1 MLKHEEPNDSK
12 SKIELNPLLN
22 QQTVTSSIKVEKSST
37 LKRFYERCKVPLF
50 VIITLVILILCVIL
64 IVRTNGVV
72 ETNPSQNKYDID
84 LTQKSAT
91 GPPLLPGIY
100 LMNKAY
106 NMFLAK
112 QLYEQSGV
120 DIIEYT
126 FNGRYTSDISG
137 ETYEI
142 PLEFRTIPNIVPSC
156 DITSKV
162 NNVHYSTST
171 SLLKEQV
178 ETSSHGFSATIDLE
192 IGAEAKGISGSAKT
206 QVEYGLMF
214 GHSSTSRNA
223 RLESKSGFTY
233 SFSVDALNTYYKA
246 AIDWN
251 DQEELIFSW
260 RQDFMQAIEELSS
273 NLTNK
278 SILLFV
284 HKFGSHVL
292 TKMQTGSYCRETAY
306 MRSTSTQTDVEE
318 FRKEVSSQ
326 SFNWGFWSSDETQ
339 EEKER
344 RSGTTKNKVEYQ
356 FADIYCVGEIK
367 VTTKSCEGLTAD
379 SNNPVITSFEL
390 LPIWKI
396 QYIAEKLGMEA
407 VTHIELFFDYILE
420 SLAVCRA
427 EYCSS
432 NGVCTL
438 DNEIWSDSFITAW
451 DGNFSSLWNSYG
463 NEYCFC
469 VDGLLGADCDQGRQC
484 DCFGTA
490 ECCCNEFNK
499 CNSTNLCSSAEGI
512 CLPQNGKTECGKD
525 GQFINCVSGV
535 VYGLCGSGGGDNCAK
550 KSRLCPADSYGGI
563 FCGYPELGQV
573 ETITSGWQCSNYG
586 VEMSCEKDIH
596 GGNLMVGACNSGGGA
611 NCKEHCLG
619 FNGLQCAKMEGV
631 IIDWK
636 SCQWISSGDGEFARC
651 ANGYVGTGMCA
662 SGLAANCNGKWNEI
676 QCCKFDY
683 SFQKVL
689 IDSNYSV
696 SAL

>member
-91 GPPLLPGIY
+91 GPPLLP
-100 LMNKAY
+100 
-106 NMFLAK
+106 
-112 QLYEQSGV
+112 
-120 DIIEYT
+120 
-126 FNGRYTSDISG
+126 
-137 ETYEI
+137 
-142 PLEFRTIPNIVPSC
+142 
-156 DITSKV
+156 
-162 NNVHYSTST
+162 
-171 SLLKEQV
+171 
-178 ETSSHGFSATIDLE
+178 
-192 IGAEAKGISGSAKT
+192 
-206 QVEYGLMF
+206 
-214 GHSSTSRNA
+214 
-223 RLESKSGFTY
+223 
-233 SFSVDALNTYYKA
+233 
-246 AIDWN
+246 
-251 DQEELIFSW
+251 
-260 RQDFMQAIEELSS
+260 
-273 NLTNK
+273 
-278 SILLFV
+278 
-284 HKFGSHVL
+284 
-292 TKMQTGSYCRETAY
+292 
-306 MRSTSTQTDVEE
+306 
-318 FRKEVSSQ
+318 
-326 SFNWGFWSSDETQ
+326 
-339 EEKER
+339 
-344 RSGTTKNKVEYQ
+344 
-356 FADIYCVGEIK
+356 
-367 VTTKSCEGLTAD
+367 
-379 SNNPVITSFEL
+379 
-390 LPIWKI
+390 
-396 QYIAEKLGMEA
+396 
-407 VTHIELFFDYILE
+407 
-420 SLAVCRA
+420 
-427 EYCSS
+427 
-432 NGVCTL
+432 
-438 DNEIWSDSFITAW
+438 
-451 DGNFSSLWNSYG
+451 
-463 NEYCFC
+463 
-469 VDGLLGADCDQGRQC
+469 
-484 DCFGTA
+484 
-490 ECCCNEFNK
+490 
-499 CNSTNLCSSAEGI
+499 
-512 CLPQNGKTECGKD
+512 
-525 GQFINCVSGV
+525 
-535 VYGLCGSGGGDNCAK
+535 GDNCAK